1 MRKFFI
7 PLLTLIFIL
16 LSCEKENS
24 PTITDVKPGNI
35 TGILDIYD
43 SDDNSGAYVSLK
55 GTKISTT
62 TDYNGKWTLTNVESG
77 VYDIIFSK
85 PGYDTTECY
94 GFPFPGNGT
103 AYCGCSTYAW
113 ATEYPIV
120 DEWAIF
126 KINANRV
133 SNITFDSKYSY
144 DTTWDDDRHGNSW
157 ISRIDTFLYMN
168 GNLDYDG
175 TFLLFF
181 NFNSNVTKDNYI
193 VDGNDYWY
201 YNGYTFDSSKN
212 TFKLAIRNGFLNYSL
227 GGSGTK
233 VYVIVYPGEYN
244 YETDLRNGKR
254 RWLGLGKPSNVVE
267 FVVP

>member
-1 MRKFFI
+1 MKKIF
-7 PLLTLIFIL
+7 LLLSIVIFVN

-24 PTITDVKPGNI
+24 SAITDVKPGNI
-35 TGILDIYD
+35 TGLLDIWE
-43 SDDNSGAYVSLK
+43 SNDNSGAFVSLK

-62 TDYNGKWTLTNVESG
+62 TDYNGKWTLTNVEPG

-85 PGYDTTECY
+85 PGYDTTEVY

-113 ATEYPIV
+113 ATEYIFAQ
-120 DEWAIF
+120 EWAIY
-126 KINANRV
+126 KVNDNNI
-133 SNITFDSKYSY
+133 SNLTFDSKYSY
-144 DTTWDDDRHGNSW
+144 DTAWGDDSHGNRW

-168 GNLDYDG
+168 GNLNYDG

-181 NFNSNVTKDNYI
+181 NFNSNVNKDNYI
-193 VDGNDYWY
+193 YDCDYGY
-201 YNGYTFDSSKN
+201 YNGYTFDPTKN
-212 TFKLAIRNGFLNYSL
+212 TFKLAIRNSFLNYSL

-233 VYVIVYPGEYN
+233 VYVIAYPGDYN

-254 RWLGLGKPSNVVE
+254 RWLGLGNPSNAVE